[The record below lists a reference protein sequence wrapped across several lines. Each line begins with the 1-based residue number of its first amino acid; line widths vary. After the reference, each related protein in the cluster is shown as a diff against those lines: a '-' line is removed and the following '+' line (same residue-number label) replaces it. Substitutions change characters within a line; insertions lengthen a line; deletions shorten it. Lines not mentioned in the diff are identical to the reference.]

1 MSISPLSPMHD
12 LAAVPL
18 AQAKGAASERA
29 AHVAD
34 ARARLVD
41 GQRRSESAAEVDG
54 AMGDNNVPDHR
65 ESAERPPWQA
75 AHSSP
80 SHADVLEVADDRADS
95 ALGGSLDLTA

>member
-18 AQAKGAASERA
+18 AQAKGAAAERA
-29 AHVAD
+29 AHAAE
-34 ARARLVD
+34 ARAA
-41 GQRRSESAAEVDG
+41 GRRAAALGCGHG
-54 AMGDNNVPDHR
+54 ARRRAGDNDVPEDR

-75 AHSSP
+75 AHP
-80 SHADVLEVADDRADS
+80 PAPRAVGTQTADDQADS